1 MAALQRIPNNL
12 FLGSAPTLFLT
23 QKVTNNL
30 VQNHREM
37 LAFQSLR
44 VLGFQAAVHVSNAF
58 FLLGPFSYI
67 KYLKVA
73 GRLIELIAI
82 IN

>member
-1 MAALQRIPNNL
+1 
-12 FLGSAPTLFLT
+12 
-23 QKVTNNL
+23 
-30 VQNHREM
+30 M